1 MLDTGAYVFLHSQIL
16 RFLFFVLVT
25 LIRFSPKDLCTQFME
40 LTKQTAG

>member
-16 RFLFFVLVT
+16 PFLFFVLVI
-25 LIRFSPKDLCTQFME
+25 LIRFSPKDLRTQFTE